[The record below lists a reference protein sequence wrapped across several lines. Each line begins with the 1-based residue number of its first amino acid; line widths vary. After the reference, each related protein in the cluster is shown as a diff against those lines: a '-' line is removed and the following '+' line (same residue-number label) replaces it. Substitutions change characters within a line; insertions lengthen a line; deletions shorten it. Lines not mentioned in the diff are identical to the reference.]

1 MPNEISDKKYVL
13 YFYCTLFKNSS
24 AGVQTIYYMID
35 YFNRN
40 NQEAYILY
48 QNETIGAQG
57 YRKHEKNDNYLAPVL
72 TEKILNDHI
81 NQNYIPIAIYPDTV
95 AGNPLGFENICR
107 LLLYYD
113 GVFTKKSCLK
123 NAKNEGVVYF
133 SELIKERA
141 SAENVLYDEIV
152 SYPVGNSLNLNY
164 NIDNDNNDD
173 RTEEYYYD
181 GKFTSNFSGIIPD
194 NIKKLKKIDRGL
206 KESYSQ
212 EEIFKRLKSAKILHI
227 FEDTA
232 LIYEALLLGCP
243 VNIHPKGYFYKN
255 QPLSHNEVNLYGTIS
270 KYDVSD
276 NDIAKARK
284 DLKNFYK
291 EFNRWRKSGDL
302 SLKRLKENFFKHKG
316 GYNKKNVEK
325 IKKNI
330 RNSDKYF
337 SELSNIASGK
347 KESSI
352 FGIVTIKLINF
363 FYYNYKITQRQNFF
377 GRKIFKFIGVSIFYH
392 FLPTSIKRKIS
403 ITIKNK

>member
-1 MPNEISDKKYVL
+1 M
-13 YFYCTLFKNSS
+13 
-24 AGVQTIYYMID
+24 
-35 YFNRN
+35 
-40 NQEAYILY
+40 
-48 QNETIGAQG
+48 
-57 YRKHEKNDNYLAPVL
+57 
-72 TEKILNDHI
+72 
-81 NQNYIPIAIYPDTV
+81 
-95 AGNPLGFENICR
+95 
-107 LLLYYD
+107 
-113 GVFTKKSCLK
+113 
-123 NAKNEGVVYF
+123 
-133 SELIKERA
+133 
-141 SAENVLYDEIV
+141 
-152 SYPVGNSLNLNY
+152 
-164 NIDNDNNDD
+164 
-173 RTEEYYYD
+173 
-181 GKFTSNFSGIIPD
+181 
-194 NIKKLKKIDRGL
+194 
-206 KESYSQ
+206 
-212 EEIFKRLKSAKILHI
+212 
-227 FEDTA
+227 
-232 LIYEALLLGCP
+232 
-243 VNIHPKGYFYKN
+243 
-255 QPLSHNEVNLYGTIS
+255 YGTIS

-363 FYYNYKITQRQNFF
+363 LYYNYEITQRQNFF

-392 FLPTSIKRKIS
+392 FLPTSIKRRIS